1 MTARYTPTFL
11 PIPAQ
16 TERKLFDGAERNLYF
31 CSNKQSVAMK
41 NYLSNLSSHGEEP
54 AFFPMND
61 PLEALIRQLECDVIR
76 VRYFSE
82 ITGQTE
88 EVRGTLMGYWYAFGH
103 RFRYVPRQ
111 TFLPLFD
118 MDRHR
123 WITLRA
129 DSVIFEEAHA
139 PKAIKDPTA
148 KKAPKDTIIVHC
160 SATYPGQDV
169 GMADIDRWHRERGF
183 DGIGYHYVIRL
194 DGTIEE
200 GRPYDRDGAHA
211 LGWNHRAVGI
221 CYIGGYDDKGRPADT
236 RTPQQRSALI
246 RLIIRLK
253 QEHPTLV
260 RVLGHRD
267 VARKEC
273 PCFDAAEEYSF

>member
-1 MTARYTPTFL
+1 
-11 PIPAQ
+11 
-16 TERKLFDGAERNLYF
+16 
-31 CSNKQSVAMK
+31 MK
-41 NYLSNLSSHGEEP
+41 NTLSNQSTHGEEP

-61 PLEALIRQLECDVIR
+61 LLETLVCQLESDVIT

-82 ITGQTE
+82 ITGQIE
-88 EVRGTLMGYWYAFGH
+88 EVRGTLMGYWYAFGR

-129 DSVIFEEAHA
+129 DSVIFEEAHT
-139 PKAIKDPTA
+139 PKAVKAPTPKKD
-148 KKAPKDTIIVHC
+148 PKDTIIIHC

-253 QEHPTLV
+253 REHPTLV

>member
-1 MTARYTPTFL
+1 MNVSAYPL
-11 PIPAQ
+11 P
-16 TERKLFDGAERNLYF
+16 
-31 CSNKQSVAMK
+31 VV
-41 NYLSNLSSHGEEP
+41 EEQE
-54 AFFPMND
+54 FFPQNE
-61 PLEALIRQLECDVIR
+61 PLEQLVGQLLHDVCT
-76 VRYFSE
+76 VSYHSE
-82 ITGQTE
+82 ITGQIE
-88 EVRGTLMGYWYAFGH
+88 KVRGTLIGYWHDFKRPFH
-103 RFRYVPRQ
+103 PVPRQ
-111 TFLPLFD
+111 TFLPIFD
-118 MDRHR
+118 MDRRR
-123 WITLRA
+123 WITLRT
-129 DSVIFEEAHA
+129 DSIIFGEPKSLKA
-139 PKAIKDPTA
+139 PTTLTVPTD
-148 KKAPKDTIIVHC
+148 PKDTIIIHC

-169 GMADIDRWHRERGF
+169 GVADIDRWHRQRGF

-253 QEHPTLV
+253 REHPTLI